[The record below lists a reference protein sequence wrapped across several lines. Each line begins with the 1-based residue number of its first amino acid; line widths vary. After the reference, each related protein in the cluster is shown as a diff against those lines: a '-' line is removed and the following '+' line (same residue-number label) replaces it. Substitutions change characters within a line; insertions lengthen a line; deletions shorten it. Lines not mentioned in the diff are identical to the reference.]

1 MQTSVDQIIPNL
13 WVGNIYSAHNTD
25 FLQNNNIKLVVNCTP
40 NMEFTNLEINKI
52 RIPVNDDLKL
62 ESNKKLLAYGIKV
75 VDYIKEALDN
85 NVGVLVH
92 CMAGIQRSTSIVAIY
107 LMKYYGFNLDESI
120 NYIKSRRPIAFNNN
134 VNFGAALKIYEK
146 KNYNNI

>member
-1 MQTSVDQIIPNL
+1 MQTPVDQIIPNL
-13 WVGNIYSAHNTD
+13 WVGNIYSALNND
-25 FLQNNNIKLVVNCTP
+25 FLQKNNIQLVINCTL
-40 NMEFTNLEINKI
+40 NIEFTNLQINKI

-62 ESNKKLLAYGIKV
+62 ESNKILLAYGIKV

-92 CMAGIQRSTSIVAIY
+92 CMAGMQRSTSIVAMY
-107 LMKYYGFNLDESI
+107 LMKYYGFNLEDSI
-120 NYIKSRRPIAFNNN
+120 NFIKSRRPIAFYNN
-134 VNFGAALKIYEK
+134 VNFSTALKIYEK